1 VKSVVF
7 YLASRRKNLRSISR
21 SRTTD
26 FTDYT
31 YPNPEHSLTGG
42 AGEILR
48 STLWTIVEQPDFKIS
63 GGRPG
68 VVQERAAAPHVSAR
82 PYVAASDVG
91 CTVG

>member
-1 VKSVVF
+1 MKSVVF

-31 YPNPEHSLTGG
+31 YPNPEHSLT

-48 STLWTIVEQPDFKIS
+48 STLWTRVRRPDFEGS
-63 GGRPG
+63 GRHFDAVVHEELRQPVPSRRSNPG
-68 VVQERAAAPHVSAR
+68 GQRKF
-82 PYVAASDVG
+82 
-91 CTVG
+91 